1 VRHPRSIYP
10 ASRSRVGWALHDIPH
25 IFKVAQSVRTDHERK
40 GRAIRSFGLYFGSR
54 SAGKHAGA
62 DLQRFQQPRA

>member
-1 VRHPRSIYP
+1 MSIYP
-10 ASRSRVGWALHDIPH
+10 ASRSRVGWVLHDVPISLKLRKACAPTL
-25 IFKVAQSVRTDHERK
+25 KRK

-62 DLQRFQQPRA
+62 DLQRFQRPRA